1 MRRKEGMKVMR
12 NDRVVSDGNGGSDTQ
27 AIAVSVT
34 DQNDSGTATSLR
46 QSISVAEPITRSKAA
61 FIGSDDRPV

>member
-1 MRRKEGMKVMR
+1 MRWKESMKVMR

-34 DQNDSGTATSLR
+34 D
-46 QSISVAEPITRSKAA
+46 
-61 FIGSDDRPV
+61 